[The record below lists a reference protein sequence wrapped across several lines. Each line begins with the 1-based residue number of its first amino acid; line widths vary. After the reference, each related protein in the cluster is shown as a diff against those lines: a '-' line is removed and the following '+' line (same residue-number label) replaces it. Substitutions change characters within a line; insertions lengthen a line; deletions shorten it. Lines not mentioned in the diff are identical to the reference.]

1 MQFEDKSLHL
11 KTVKKFTMRPIF
23 LFAALMMLSCNS
35 NSTKENSHNFSESE
49 VSTAIKKVMAAQETA
64 WNNQDLSGFMEGY
77 WKNDSLKFYG
87 SKGLTYGWDNT
98 LANYKKAYPTKAE
111 SGILKFII
119 NDISKIE
126 NSAYLVFGEYYLKRN
141 TGNANGI
148 FTLIFK
154 YVNGEW
160 KIIADMSC

>member
-1 MQFEDKSLHL
+1 
-11 KTVKKFTMRPIF
+11 MRRIF
-23 LFAALMMLSCNS
+23 LFTALIMLSCNS
-35 NSTKENSHNFSESE
+35 NSTKENNPNFSEID

-87 SKGLTYGWDNT
+87 NNGLTYGWEKT
-98 LANYKKAYPTKAE
+98 LSNYKKAYPTKAE
-111 SGILKFII
+111 SGLLKFVI

-126 NSAYLVFGEYYLKRN
+126 NSAYLVFGEFYLERTSGN
-141 TGNANGI
+141 TNGI

-154 YVNGEW
+154 YIDGEW
-160 KIIADMSC
+160 KIVADMSC